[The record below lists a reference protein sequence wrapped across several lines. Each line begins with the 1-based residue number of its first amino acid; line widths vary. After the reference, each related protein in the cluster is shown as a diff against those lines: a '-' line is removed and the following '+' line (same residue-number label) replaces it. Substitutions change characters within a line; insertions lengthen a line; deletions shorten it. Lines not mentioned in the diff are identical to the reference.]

1 MRLADPSW
9 LAWLWALPALLVMFA
24 VSWRHR
30 RRAVARFAQTGL
42 AERIGFRAAPVR
54 HALRAT
60 AVVAAFGSIAVALA
74 RPQWDPTPTPV
85 QRKGRDVVFLID
97 VSRSMLAQDLPPNR
111 LDRSKLW
118 INDLAGSLKGDRVG
132 IVAFAGAA
140 SIRCPLTTDYAFFRL
155 TLEEL
160 STRSAPRGGTNIGDA
175 IRKTIDDVFKAD
187 AESVTNYRDIVLI
200 TDGEDQDSLPVEAA
214 QRAREL
220 GIRIIAIGIGSDTAG
235 ASIPIESDR
244 GGERPLSYRGQEVRT
259 SQDSKTLR
267 EIATA
272 SAGGVYLNVGTG
284 TIDLE
289 QVYAD
294 LIRGAN
300 QVDIEEVDS
309 IRYRE
314 GFQYLLAIA
323 LTMLCLEVV
332 IRDRA

>member
-9 LAWLWALPALLVMFA
+9 LAWLWALPALLALFVLA
-24 VSWRHR
+24 SRRR
-30 RRAVARFAQTGL
+30 RRAVARFAQAGL
-42 AERIGFRAAPVR
+42 AERIGLRSAPIRGAVRLFAALT
-54 HALRAT
+54 ALGCIT
-60 AVVAAFGSIAVALA
+60 VALA

-85 QRKGRDVVFLID
+85 MRKGRDVVFLID
-97 VSRSMLAQDLPPNR
+97 VSRSMLARDLPPSR
-111 LDRSKLW
+111 LERSKLW
-118 INDLAGSLKGDRVG
+118 INDLAQSLKGDRVG

-160 STRSAPRGGTNIGDA
+160 DTRSAPRGGTNIGDA
-175 IRKTIDDVFKAD
+175 IRKTISDVFKAD
-187 AESVTNYRDIVLI
+187 PDSPTNFRDIVLI
-200 TDGEDQDSLPVEAA
+200 TDGEDQQSLPVEAA

-220 GIRIIAIGIGSDTAG
+220 GIRIIALGIGSDTAG
-235 ASIPIESDR
+235 AAIPIEGDR
-244 GGERPLSYRGQEVRT
+244 GREQALSYEGQEVR
-259 SQDSKTLR
+259 SAQDSKTLR

-289 QVYAD
+289 RVYAD
-294 LIRGAN
+294 LIRGAA
-300 QVDIEEVDS
+300 QADIEEVETV
-309 IRYRE
+309 RYRE

-323 LTMLCLEVV
+323 LGMLCLEVV